1 MKYNIEISIE
11 WEAESKKQAELDLL
25 EEVMQIDSILW
36 RTTGYTITKVKPGEE
51 VWKEE

>member
-11 WEAESKKQAELDLL
+11 WEAESKKEAEQDLL
-25 EEVMQIDSILW
+25 EEVLNIDSILW
-36 RTTGYTITKVKPGEE
+36 RTTGYTITKLKPEEE